1 MERIMSPRPKSEEKK
16 RKIIQAAIKNFSMKG
31 LEKATISSIAGEAGI
46 GKGTVYQYFASKEEI
61 FSQIIYVFF
70 EEMFANWNQLIA
82 SNISPHKKVAIMLE
96 QTIDISLEMINS
108 DDTNYFQLLMEIF
121 IYSLRN
127 KDKVKLDIV
136 LADLYKI
143 IEPVLEEGVQKGIF
157 RRTDPKYTGFIIF
170 SFLDGFALH
179 LFFQHENFDPV
190 KLKTLL
196 KEIVLKGILK

>member
-1 MERIMSPRPKSEEKK
+1 MTPRPKSEEKK
-16 RKIIQAAIKNFSMKG
+16 HKIIQAAIKNFSMKG
-31 LEKATISSIAGEAGI
+31 LEKATISSIAREAGI

-108 DDTNYFQLLMEIF
+108 DDTNYFNLLMEIF

-127 KDKVKLDIV
+127 KDKVNLDVV

-143 IEPVLEEGVQKGIF
+143 IEPVIEEGIREGIF
-157 RRTDPKYTGFIIF
+157 RQTDAKYAGFILF

-179 LFFQHENFDPV
+179 LFFQHKNYDPE